1 MMSNAN
7 EQHRMERNIIS
18 FTLFPSPG
26 FHGSDNLFRT
36 TIHMDV
42 WLPSYV
48 LQNFMAEAAAAPAAQ
63 TQAGAPLDQGYNS
76 QAYNSYQ
83 AHESVYASPP
93 SNLGHAGG
101 YGSAYGSSY
110 GY

>member
-1 MMSNAN
+1 MMSNAI
-7 EQHRMERNIIS
+7 EQHRMERNILS

-26 FHGSDNLFRT
+26 FHGSDNIFRT

-63 TQAGAPLDQGYNS
+63 TQAVDQGYNS

-93 SNLGHAGG
+93 SNPGHTGG
-101 YGSAYGSSY
+101 YGSTYGSSY